1 MSVFKK
7 GLQHAAQRRQTLKNM
22 LSPSETVP
30 YEKKE
35 TVFALSLVVT
45 ICNRHQDHFFIDN
58 YARIGAA
65 MSLTLYAYSDPP
77 DDIISLLGFVDTRKD
92 IVLTV
97 ARSEYV
103 DEMIKVANTRFN
115 VSKEAKGI
123 VFSLPINGIAG
134 VTAYK
139 FLADASKQLRI
150 EQQEKENKE

>member
-1 MSVFKK
+1 MSIFKK

-22 LSPSETVP
+22 LAPSETIP

-35 TVFALSLVVT
+35 NVCALSLVITV
-45 ICNRHQDHFFIDN
+45 CNRHQDHFFIDN
-58 YARIGAA
+58 YAKIGAA
-65 MSLTLYAYSDPP
+65 LSLTLYAYSDPP
-77 DDIISLLGFVDTRKD
+77 IDIISLLGFVDTKKD
-92 IVLTV
+92 IVLTI

-103 DEMIKVANTRFN
+103 DEMIGVANTRFN

-139 FLADASKQLRI
+139 FLSDASKQLRL
-150 EQQEKENKE
+150 EQQEKENRE